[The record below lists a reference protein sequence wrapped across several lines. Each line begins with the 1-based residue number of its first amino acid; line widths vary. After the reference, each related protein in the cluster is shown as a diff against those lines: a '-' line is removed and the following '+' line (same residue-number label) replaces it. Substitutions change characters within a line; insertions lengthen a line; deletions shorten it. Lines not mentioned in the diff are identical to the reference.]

1 MKVEWSVRRSKLGEE
16 DNCCGVIEQHAAD
29 QEDDQEG
36 QQHPAGQVDG
46 ELLADQVHAD
56 LAGKSGCQHGGIG
69 GAAVGLEEGE
79 GGLNEHGSMKIVGC

>member
-46 ELLADQVHAD
+46 ELLADHLHAD

-69 GAAVGLEEGE
+69 GAAVGSEEGE
-79 GGLNEHGSMKIVGC
+79 GGMNEHGSMKIVGC

>member
-69 GAAVGLEEGE
+69 GAAGGLEEGE
-79 GGLNEHGSMKIVGC
+79 GGMNEHGLMKIVGC